1 MDNGYY
7 IWSFQGKLL
16 QRHALDQFCSL
27 LWRPRPPTLLTEA
40 DIKVR
45 YWWWI
50 RLCCLLP
57 GKPASLSSC
66 EGSLLSLCHFL
77 CLDWWLWIKTS
88 FSYWYIF
95 LFVKSSLMPRTSQPG
110 ICSGGTQW
118 FLNPLARGNFA
129 EKRNLKLVE
138 PVFGHCL
145 VIKTTKPFTGRTLRG
160 LLILMQNISV
170 RGSGMRRKGD
180 TAVLTFSFR
189 FLSSPPLFFG
199 FSCLNGANWL
209 N

>member
-66 EGSLLSLCHFL
+66 EGSLLSLCHFF
-77 CLDWWLWIKTS
+77 CLYWWLWIKTS
-88 FSYWYIF
+88 FSCWHIF
-95 LFVKSSLMPRTSQPG
+95 LFVKSFLMPRTSQPG
-110 ICSGGTQW
+110 ICSGGILLKNAIW
-118 FLNPLARGNFA
+118 SSLSPFLGSSQVVHFA
-129 EKRNLKLVE
+129 AFWSRCKINSMFHYRAQTITKTASAIVAPFSGTVFLV
-138 PVFGHCL
+138 
-145 VIKTTKPFTGRTLRG
+145 T
-160 LLILMQNISV
+160 
-170 RGSGMRRKGD
+170 
-180 TAVLTFSFR
+180 
-189 FLSSPPLFFG
+189 
-199 FSCLNGANWL
+199 
-209 N
+209 